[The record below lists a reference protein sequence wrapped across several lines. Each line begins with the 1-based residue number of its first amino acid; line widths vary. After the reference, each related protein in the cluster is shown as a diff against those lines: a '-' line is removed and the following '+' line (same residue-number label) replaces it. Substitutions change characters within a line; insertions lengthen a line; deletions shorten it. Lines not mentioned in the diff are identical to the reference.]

1 MEKFA
6 QLGFLEKLYL
16 YSCVGPSLILFAS
29 PFAFMWN
36 GVHLLISPA
45 ASHRSGSL
53 DIFTNLEFPNFF
65 HIFLKFTYSE
75 KATKFCKIS
84 TIDLNGTTLD
94 KSTVGILQN
103 FVAFSDY
110 MNFNKYLLWFL
121 F

>member
-45 ASHRSGSL
+45 ASHRSGSS
-53 DIFTNLEFPNFF
+53 DSFTNLEFPNLPYFF
-65 HIFLKFTYSE
+65 NE
-75 KATKFCKIS
+75 
-84 TIDLNGTTLD
+84 
-94 KSTVGILQN
+94 
-103 FVAFSDY
+103 
-110 MNFNKYLLWFL
+110 YLL
-121 F
+121 

>member
-45 ASHRSGSL
+45 ASHRSGSS
-53 DIFTNLEFPNFF
+53 DSFTNLEFPNLQYFLMNICYDLFF
-65 HIFLKFTYSE
+65 NWQTE
-75 KATKFCKIS
+75 KKPV
-84 TIDLNGTTLD
+84 LD
-94 KSTVGILQN
+94 Q
-103 FVAFSDY
+103 
-110 MNFNKYLLWFL
+110 
-121 F
+121 